1 MKYRVKKRTENARQA
16 VQRYIRQN
24 QITVL
29 TDINIVSNDVDIKE
43 MRESLKRI
51 EKTYYSSNIRLERIK
66 RKTPSE
72 IILSKLPRKHQKR
85 RHKSPKLNFEES

>member
-24 QITVL
+24 QNTVV
-29 TDINIVSNDVDIKE
+29 TDIHIVSNDIDIKE
-43 MRESLKRI
+43 MKESLKRI
-51 EKTYYSSNIRLERIK
+51 EKAYYSSNIRLERIK

-72 IILSKLPRKHQKR
+72 IILSKLQRKLRKR
-85 RHKSPKLNFEES
+85 SRKSPKLNFEES